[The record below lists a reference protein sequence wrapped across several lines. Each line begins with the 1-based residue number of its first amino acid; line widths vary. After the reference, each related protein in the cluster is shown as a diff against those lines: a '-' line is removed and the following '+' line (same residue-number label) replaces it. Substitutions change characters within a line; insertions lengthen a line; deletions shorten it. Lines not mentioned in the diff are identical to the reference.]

1 METSNRPRADRVTL
15 EIPITYHRPGE
26 DQWFEARVLNLSASG
41 VLFGPSE
48 LEPGAPVEVILS
60 PPIQV
65 NGFANGK
72 QVCAARVVRTTEMH
86 TVAARFEEC
95 RFLLED

>member
-15 EIPITYHRPGE
+15 EIPITYHRPG
-26 DQWFEARVLNLSASG
+26 DDHWFEAKVFNLSASG

-48 LEPGAPVEVILS
+48 LEGGGAGRGHPLTADS
-60 PPIQV
+60 GQR
-65 NGFANGK
+65 
-72 QVCAARVVRTTEMH
+72 VCERQTGVRGTSDRITETH